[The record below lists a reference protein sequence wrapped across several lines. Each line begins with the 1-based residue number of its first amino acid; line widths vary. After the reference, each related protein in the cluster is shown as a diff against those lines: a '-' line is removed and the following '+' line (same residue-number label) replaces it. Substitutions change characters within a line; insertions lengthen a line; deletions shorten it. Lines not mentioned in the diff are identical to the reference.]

1 MSATLS
7 VVLPIFGLV
16 LAGYLCRRT
25 NIFSSAATSELNRFV
40 VWLGLPALLF
50 DVTAGAGWAE
60 FAGVGAAAL
69 VFTLACAIVFLITFA
84 MRFRGRGLGET
95 SMEALNASYP
105 NSGYMGF
112 PLGLL
117 VFGQESFTLVTVSA
131 IITVCFFFGVT
142 LVLLEIAV
150 REETRA
156 GPMIRAVTL
165 SIVKNPLFISPVLG
179 VLFAS
184 SGFAMP
190 KGLEAFIDL
199 LGGAASPVALVA
211 LGTFMADDRAPDEE
225 SRKSDIALLTT
236 LKLILT
242 PLIAYVL
249 AYHVFALPKA
259 MADLTILLCA
269 LPTGTGP
276 FMLAEYYKRGAAVTA
291 NTILYSTL
299 ASVITL
305 SAILYLTGHTG

>member
-16 LAGYLCRRT
+16 LAGYICRRA
-25 NIFSSAATSELNRFV
+25 NIFSAAATSELNRFV
-40 VWLGLPALLF
+40 VWLGLPALFF
-50 DVTAGAGWAE
+50 DITAGASWSE
-60 FAGVGAAAL
+60 FAGAGYAAL
-69 VFTLACAIVFLITFA
+69 AFTLACVVVFLITFA
-84 MRFRGRGLGET
+84 MRYRGRGLGET

-117 VFGQESFTLVTVSA
+117 VFGQESFTLVTISA
-131 IITVCFFFGVT
+131 IITVCFFFGAT

-165 SIVKNPLFISPVLG
+165 SLIKNPLIISPVLG
-179 VLFAS
+179 VLFSAS
-184 SGFAMP
+184 GLTMP
-190 KGLEAFIDL
+190 KGGEAFIDL
-199 LGGAASPVALVA
+199 LGAAASPCALVA
-211 LGTFMADDRAPDEE
+211 LGTFMADDRDGEE
-225 SRKSDIALLTT
+225 RDTSGIVLLTT
-236 LKLILT
+236 LKLVLV
-242 PLIAYVL
+242 PALAYVL
-249 AYHVFALPKA
+249 TYHVFPMPKD
-259 MADLTILLCA
+259 MADLTILLAA

-291 NTILYSTL
+291 NTILYSTV
-299 ASVITL
+299 ASVFTI
-305 SAILYLTGHTG
+305 SIILYLTGHTG

>member
-16 LAGYLCRRT
+16 LAGYICRRA
-25 NIFSSAATSELNRFV
+25 NIFSAAATSELNRFV
-40 VWLGLPALLF
+40 VWLGLPALFF
-50 DVTAGAGWAE
+50 DITASASWAE
-60 FAGVGAAAL
+60 LSATGSAAL
-69 VFTLACAIVFLITFA
+69 VFTLACVLVFIVTFV

-95 SMEALNASYP
+95 SMDALNASYP

-117 VFGQESFTLVTVSA
+117 VFGPESYPLVTISA
-131 IITVCFFFGVT
+131 IITVCFFFGFT
-142 LVLLEIAV
+142 LILLEIAV

-165 SIVKNPLFISPVLG
+165 SIVKNPLFVAPVLG
-179 VLFAS
+179 ILYAAS
-184 SGFAMP
+184 GLAMP

-199 LGGAASPVALVA
+199 LGGAASPCALVA
-211 LGTFMADDRAPDEE
+211 LGTFMADDRAPGEQSSVGDVV
-225 SRKSDIALLTT
+225 LLTA
-236 LKLILT
+236 LKLVLT
-242 PLIAYVL
+242 PLVAYVL
-249 AYHVFALPKA
+249 AYHVFALPKM

-276 FMLAEYYKRGAAVTA
+276 FMLAEYYKRGAAITA
-291 NTILYSTL
+291 NTILYSTV
-299 ASVITL
+299 ASVITI